1 VIEYVSRK
9 DDKVQTLLRNKED
22 KYKDYSRES
31 LEMNLKRHFDIYRQ
45 QEVNNG
51 DRSLYLCVRKV

>member
-1 VIEYVSRK
+1 VE
-9 DDKVQTLLRNKED
+9 TLLRNKED

-31 LEMNLKRHFDIYRQ
+31 LEANLKRHFEIRQQ

-51 DRSLYLCVRKV
+51 DRTLYCCVKQDSE